1 MRAVCPAA
9 LRAVRHRTAY
19 FYLSRIIPNI
29 HRRVNGAECKVTV
42 MNNNK
47 EDKILLS
54 QIEDRIRQCE
64 ERYMMTHTHFLDLR
78 ERSLAEQTV
87 RFRAGLRYDFYGG
100 YEEAERVI
108 AVFLPEYA
116 EDGPAAAFF
125 AADPES
131 DPLTVIRMEL
141 RKGSPVLT
149 HRDYLGALMGL
160 GIRREMTGDILVRKD
175 GADVIVLREIAE
187 YILTH
192 MAKAGRANLS
202 VREISISG
210 LAVPEQQREERFA
223 SVSSLRTDSIL
234 SAAFGLSRSGA
245 AEAVRAGL
253 VFVNGMEASK
263 PDRLLEPGD
272 KLVLRHKG
280 KTVLKSADG
289 RTAKGRIRITL
300 IRYR

>member
-1 MRAVCPAA
+1 
-9 LRAVRHRTAY
+9 
-19 FYLSRIIPNI
+19 
-29 HRRVNGAECKVTV
+29 

-64 ERYMMTHTHFLDLR
+64 ERYMTTHTHFLDLR
-78 ERSLAEQTV
+78 ERSLAEQAV

-116 EDGPAAAFF
+116 ADGTAAEYF
-125 AADPES
+125 AEDPEA

-141 RKGSPVLT
+141 RKGSPALS

-202 VREISISG
+202 VRETSIRD
-210 LAVPEQQREERFA
+210 LEVPEQRREERFA

-253 VFVNGMEASK
+253 VFVNGVEVSK